1 MISISYKDLRNK
13 TLRCAEGFRELHT
26 SLDEN
31 CRDHLDEAAFESKV
45 KNVKDGKFTL
55 MVVGEAKSGKSTFIN
70 SYLGTD
76 VLPMDV
82 EQCTSAIIEISYSE
96 KMRLAL
102 YRADNSRA
110 EVVESADE
118 IKKAL
123 QETAALDDRFRKIPV
138 SHLNQ
143 VIIKYKGKTPPNI
156 MELCESL
163 REDNLTNLD
172 WNDYCA
178 AIEEYIK
185 VTAPKWGK
193 IVTRIVIE
201 YPFSETMKDVRIVD
215 SPGVNALGQVGEIT
229 EDYIARANAVVF
241 LKSLSGQALES
252 KSFKKFFNTKNGN
265 RHQKSLFLLLS
276 HATEYDDDEV
286 KRLCAQAGDMYGKH
300 IKGDMIIPIDSKVQ
314 FYLNRTFGMTEKSI
328 GELFKSEAKA
338 KVGGAGGAWVR
349 DRWSYRDDVESF
361 MQELRDKANF
371 EQVQQKFEEYARTA
385 QWLAIKDV
393 LDVLTKGYVQ
403 IEAKLKKEIKFKND
417 QISCSPEELQ
427 KIIDSQKDELKGLNA
442 QLKFDITR
450 ILNEFRGPEGVVE
463 KKKDEVVNAVKTTLT
478 TTDFDELEKNIC
490 AITDPLHVMSIQLC
504 NELIARCD
512 NALEVKLGEKG
523 SESWGDI
530 LTPHIDAEEIS
541 RLKDQKR
548 KDPSFMD
555 TVTEGMT
562 FKETKRRFNNQKF
575 ANAVRSSILERVDDI
590 GVSIENEVFG
600 KIEAVVEKYKDG
612 LDDRIKQ
619 ESKILDEK
627 VGEKKATDLLLSEIS
642 DYEDILQKIESVKG
656 DLSEMMVEVINGG
669 NLEQ

>member
-1 MISISYKDLRNK
+1 MIAISYKDLRDN
-13 TLRCAEGFRELHT
+13 TLRCAEEFRKLRV

-70 SYLGTD
+70 AYLGTD

-96 KMRLAL
+96 KMRLTL

-138 SHLNQ
+138 SYLNQ
-143 VIIKYKGKTPPNI
+143 LIIKRKGRMPLKI
-156 MELCESL
+156 MELCELL
-163 REDNLTNLD
+163 REDNLTDLN
-172 WNDYCA
+172 WNDYCG
-178 AIEEYIK
+178 AIEEYIR
-185 VTAPKWGK
+185 VIAPMWGK

-201 YPFSETMKDVRIVD
+201 YPFSEAMKDVRIVD

-252 KSFKKFFNTKNGN
+252 KSFKRFFNTKNGD
-265 RHQKSLFLLLS
+265 RHRKSLFLLLS
-276 HATEYDDDEV
+276 HATGYDDDEV
-286 KRLCAQAGDMYGKH
+286 KRLCAKAGDMYGKH

-314 FYLNRTFGMTEKSI
+314 FYLNRISGMTEKSI

-349 DRWSYRDDVESF
+349 ERWSYRDDVESF

-385 QWLAIKDV
+385 QWLALKDV
-393 LDVLTKGYVQ
+393 LDVLTKGYAQ
-403 IEAKLKKEIKFKND
+403 IAAKLKKEIMLKKD

-427 KIIDSQKDELKGLNA
+427 EKIDSQKDELNRLNA
-442 QLKFDITR
+442 QVQRTIVE
-450 ILNEFRGPEGVVE
+450 ISNEFKRPGGVVE
-463 KKKDEVVNAVKTTLT
+463 RKKDEVVDAVKSALT
-478 TTDFDELEKNIC
+478 TTDFDELEKKIC
-490 AITDPLHVMSIQLC
+490 AITDPLHAMSIQLC
-504 NELIARCD
+504 NDLIARCD
-512 NALEVKLGEKG
+512 KALEVKLGEKG
-523 SESWGDI
+523 IGVWGPT
-530 LTPHIDAEEIS
+530 LTPHIDTDEIL

-548 KDPSFMD
+548 KDPSCMD
-555 TVTEGMT
+555 TVKEGLT
-562 FKETKRRFNNQKF
+562 FKKTKKQLNYQKYVEQ
-575 ANAVRSSILERVDDI
+575 VRSSILDRVDYI
-590 GVSIENEVFG
+590 GVSIENEIFD
-600 KIEAVVEKYKDG
+600 KIDAVVKKYKNG
-612 LDDRIKQ
+612 LNDRIAE
-619 ESKILDEK
+619 ESKILESK
-627 VGEKKATDLLLSEIS
+627 VNEKKTADQLQFEIRNYG
-642 DYEDILQKIESVKG
+642 DVLEKIESDEDV
-656 DLSEMMVEVINGG
+656 LSEMKGEVINGG
-669 NLEQ
+669 NLE